1 MTAKRAI
8 ALMPLLLACGPVA
21 GCGSGT
27 GAVAAVSTVLNCGRV
42 VDPTGYQEE
51 PLTVDRA
58 IGLLTEMELA
68 DGATSIPRG
77 RPDYAETSTLDVM
90 AVELMGYSGNRLS
103 DDAEAFAQA
112 ELNYNPDG
120 PVETSFARPL
130 EGDIAILDRDC
141 PDGMRLG
148 RQWRDP
154 AGPRVA
160 TAAGA

>member
-8 ALMPLLLACGPVA
+8 ALMPLLVACGLVA

-27 GAVAAVSTVLNCGRV
+27 SAVAAVSTVLNCGRV

-58 IGLLTEMELA
+58 IGLLTEMQLA
-68 DGATSIPRG
+68 GGAASIPKG

-90 AVELMGYSGNRLS
+90 AVELMGYSGSRLS
-103 DDAEAFAQA
+103 DDAEVFAQA

-130 EGDIAILDRDC
+130 EGDIATLERDC

-148 RQWRDP
+148 REWRDS
-154 AGPRVA
+154 AGPQVV

>member
-1 MTAKRAI
+1 MTVKRAI
-8 ALMPLLLACGPVA
+8 ALMPLLVACGLVA
-21 GCGSGT
+21 GCGSGA
-27 GAVAAVSTVLNCGRV
+27 GAVATVSTVLNCGRV

-68 DGATSIPRG
+68 GGAASIPKG
-77 RPDYAETSTLDVM
+77 RPDGAETSTLDVV
-90 AVELMGYSGNRLS
+90 AVELMGYSGSRLS

-130 EGDIAILDRDC
+130 EGDIATLERDC

-148 RQWRDP
+148 RQWRDSASP
-154 AGPRVA
+154 PVV